1 MQGLLVAKAHRNFPC
16 TGAVNICC
24 KDELQREA
32 HPLTLT
38 QRGETLELGQGRNGC
53 EKRRADMDAPAAENR
68 VEFGRYQMQVHVP
81 DAR

>member
-1 MQGLLVAKAHRNFPC
+1 MQGLLMAKAHRNFPC
-16 TGAVNICC
+16 TGAMNICC
-24 KDELQREA
+24 KDELKREA

-38 QRGETLELGQGRNGC
+38 QGGETLELGQGRNRC